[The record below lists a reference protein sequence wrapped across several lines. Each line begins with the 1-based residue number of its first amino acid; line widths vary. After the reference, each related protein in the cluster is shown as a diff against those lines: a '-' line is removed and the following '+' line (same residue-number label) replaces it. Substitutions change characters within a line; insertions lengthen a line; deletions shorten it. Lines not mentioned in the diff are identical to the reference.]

1 MSSST
6 KPARPKA
13 RPATRKGGAARKPAP
28 AKAPRRPRFR
38 GGPRQ
43 RLAAVLPRLEKH
55 FGAVRA
61 PQTSSVLEK
70 AIYLVLREGG
80 DEAGQAA
87 LTSLREGFI
96 DWNEVRASR
105 PTELAAVMG
114 SGARGAA
121 ARRLLETARRVKDLI
136 DQVYGDR
143 NDTSLEF
150 LLEQKTKER
159 IEYLED
165 LDDLGVHNAY
175 ALAQWLSGEDKLVAV
190 APGMAK
196 AAHLLGL
203 VDSAAVTKV
212 RASLSALIKEPDGLV
227 AVQAHLT
234 KLGELEEDKW
244 PPSLQEFLA

>member
-1 MSSST
+1 M
-6 KPARPKA
+6 
-13 RPATRKGGAARKPAP
+13 
-28 AKAPRRPRFR
+28 
-38 GGPRQ
+38 
-43 RLAAVLPRLEKH
+43 
-55 FGAVRA
+55 
-61 PQTSSVLEK
+61 
-70 AIYLVLREGG
+70 
-80 DEAGQAA
+80 
-87 LTSLREGFI
+87 
-96 DWNEVRASR
+96 RASR
-105 PTELAAVMG
+105 PTELAVVMG

-143 NDTSLEF
+143 NETSLEF

-234 KLGELEEDKW
+234 RLGELEEDKW

>member
-1 MSSST
+1 MSSSARS
-6 KPARPKA
+6 ARPKA
-13 RPATRKGGAARKPAP
+13 RAAARKSGTARKPAA

-43 RLAAVLPRLEKH
+43 RLAAVMPRLEKH
-55 FGAVRA
+55 FGAVKA

-80 DEAGQAA
+80 DEAGHAA
-87 LTSLREGFI
+87 LASLREGFI

-105 PTELAAVMG
+105 PTELAVVMG

-121 ARRLLETARRVKDLI
+121 GRRLLESARRVKDLI

-143 NDTSLEF
+143 NETSLEF

-190 APGMAK
+190 SPGMAK
-196 AAHLLGL
+196 AAQRLGL

-212 RASLSALIKEPDGLV
+212 RASLSTLAHEPLMLISL
-227 AVQAHLT
+227 QAHLT
-234 KLGELEEDKW
+234 QLGEQEEAQW
-244 PPSLQEFLA
+244 HASLQEFLV